1 MTAYLG
7 NLSDDMRRHRRACV
21 SVQPHQCQGKAEFL
35 VLRFI
40 NFIYLIGFNSHEI
53 VFKSSSFIVRS
64 FLFFNLSYCCILKD

>member
-7 NLSDDMRRHRRACV
+7 NLSDDIYEMRRHRRACV
-21 SVQPHQCQGKAEFL
+21 SVQPHQCQDKAEFL

-40 NFIYLIGFNSHEI
+40 YLIDFNSHEI

-64 FLFFNLSYCCILKD
+64 FFYFSI